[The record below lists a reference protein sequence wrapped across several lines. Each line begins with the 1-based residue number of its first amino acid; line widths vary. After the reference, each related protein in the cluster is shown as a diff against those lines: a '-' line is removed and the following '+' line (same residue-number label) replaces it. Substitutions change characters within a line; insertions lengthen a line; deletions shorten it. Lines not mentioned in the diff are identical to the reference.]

1 MNWKRIKKP
10 KKNRCFICRVKRLKT
25 IEFKYINFYKMQYID
40 KGFVQV
46 IYYGL
51 NYDLKRIS
59 NTFVFICSQYELQ

>member
-1 MNWKRIKKP
+1 
-10 KKNRCFICRVKRLKT
+10 
-25 IEFKYINFYKMQYID
+25 MQYID

-59 NTFVFICSQYELQ
+59 NTFVFICSQYELQWTNSHLDIWHGWEIETNIKLVLGMQI